1 MKELAEFL
9 KTGRLNRNMS
19 LEAFSELSGINIGML
34 ISIEACDFERFGASL
49 LIRNTIR
56 AYCKALGREAEPL
69 ILKFSSEIDR
79 YNIQDAGIKR
89 YGHRMKILR
98 KRRRMI
104 SLPLFALLLTSAAVF
119 YGGMWIS
126 EKRARLFAPPAAD
139 RIFIQEEL
147 PVELQALLA
156 HGSTARND
164 KTVTDTRL
172 ADKAMRTAE
181 IYIRESE
188 MAAQKAREAG
198 RAVELSSG
206 GVEFTDFP
214 DTNSPAHPALSNFT
228 NATAHYAPA
237 QDVATVVPNRFAVE
251 AGDKLWLQVRMV
263 DKETRSVMLYPGDR
277 REWVA
282 DKDLKAVIGNA
293 GKKSPRVDAR
303 NQRPPSEP
311 GH

>member
-19 LEAFSELSGINIGML
+19 LEAFSELSGINVGVL

-56 AYCKALGREAEPL
+56 AYCKALGSEAEPL

-79 YNIQDAGIKR
+79 YNIQDAGIKK
-89 YGHRMKILR
+89 YGHRMKLLR

-104 SLPLFALLLTSAAVF
+104 SLPLFALILSSAAVF

-139 RIFIQEEL
+139 RIFTQEEL

-156 HGSTARND
+156 PGSTPRD
-164 KTVTDTRL
+164 GKTVSDTGY
-172 ADKAMRTAE
+172 ADKAIRTAE
-181 IYIRESE
+181 IHIRESE
-188 MAAQKAREAG
+188 MAAQKARETG
-198 RAVELSSG
+198 RAVGQSAG

-214 DTNSPAHPALSNFT
+214 DTNFPAHPALSNST
-228 NATAHYAPA
+228 DAAAHDAPA
-237 QDVATVVPNRFAVE
+237 QDVVTFVPNKFAVE
-251 AGDKLWLQVRMV
+251 AGDKLRLQVRIV
-263 DKETRSVMLYPGDR
+263 DKETRSAMLYPGDR
-277 REWVA
+277 RESAA
-282 DKDLKAVIGNA
+282 DKELQAVIGNA
-293 GKKSPRVDAR
+293 GKKWPRVDAR
-303 NQRPPSEP
+303 NQRPSSEP